1 MSVYTS
7 RAIAAAFLCAIC
19 FGCTSRNTEVAPST
33 ILNEERFAA
42 ILTDVRLLEGV
53 YAGDFQRIDTSS
65 QTIGAHYEQ
74 LFVKHQT
81 NRTTFLESNEYYAT
95 HPEIMLRIETEVSRK
110 LEGMSATQLQ

>member
-1 MSVYTS
+1 MRVYTS
-7 RAIAAAFLCAIC
+7 LAIAAAFLCAIC
-19 FGCTSRNTEVAPST
+19 FGCTTRNKEVPPST
-33 ILNEERFAA
+33 ILNEERFAD

-53 YAGDFQRIDTSS
+53 YAGDLQRIDTSA

-81 NRTTFLESNEYYAT
+81 NRATFLESNEYYAT
-95 HPEIMLRIETEVSRK
+95 HPEIMLRIETEVSRN

>member
-1 MSVYTS
+1 MRVYTS
-7 RAIAAAFLCAIC
+7 LAIAAAFLCAIC
-19 FGCTSRNTEVAPST
+19 FGCTTRNKEVPPST
-33 ILNEERFAA
+33 ILNEERFAD

-53 YAGDFQRIDTSS
+53 YAGDFQRIDTSA

-81 NRTTFLESNEYYAT
+81 NRASFLESNEYYAT
-95 HPEIMLRIETEVSRK
+95 HPEIMLRIETEVSRN